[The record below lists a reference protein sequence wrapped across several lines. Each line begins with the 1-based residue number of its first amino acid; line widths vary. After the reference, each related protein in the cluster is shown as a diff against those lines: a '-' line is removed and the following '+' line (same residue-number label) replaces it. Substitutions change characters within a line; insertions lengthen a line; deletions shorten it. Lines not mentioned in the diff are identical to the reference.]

1 MAIKLSSNHAGASR
15 VVPRFILSATNKQ
28 AKRRHLMSQNFA
40 ANGTITIA
48 NLEGRQFYLVNA
60 LTDVLDVPD
69 ITVNCDGD
77 LLEFSAYGETCASDD
92 VPAELQKFAEKHE
105 VNFMARIDEND
116 EGYNVHF
123 FGVDAEAIRA
133 LKVEYAVNTAA
144 DAFQFIGVEPKWLRP
159 ALKRLA
165 EEKPL
170 RAVLCEDAGSKVWL
184 ESQVPLLLLAC
195 DLDVEGCKSEE
206 LFIGTDDITQLYG
219 QLLSPED
226 GTVDPGGVE
235 TFFERF
241 EAIGNPE
248 PTI

>member
-1 MAIKLSSNHAGASR
+1 
-15 VVPRFILSATNKQ
+15 
-28 AKRRHLMSQNFA
+28 MSQNFA
-40 ANGTITIA
+40 ANGTVNI
-48 NLEGRQFYLVNA
+48 FYLDENQRECFIND
-60 LTDVLDVPD
+60 LHDVLDMEDVAVDTQNHTVHFYANGEVCTCDD
-69 ITVNCDGD
+69 IP
-77 LLEFSAYGETCASDD
+77 S
-92 VPAELQKFAEKHE
+92 ELHELAKKHS
-105 VNFMARIDEND
+105 VNFMANIDQND
-116 EGYNVHF
+116 DGYGVHF
-123 FGVDAEAIRA
+123 FGNDAEDIKA

-170 RAVLCEDAGSKVWL
+170 RAVLCEDAGTKMWL

-206 LFIGTDDITQLYG
+206 LFIGTDGMTQLYG

-235 TFFERF
+235 TFFKRF

>member
-1 MAIKLSSNHAGASR
+1 
-15 VVPRFILSATNKQ
+15 
-28 AKRRHLMSQNFA
+28 MSQSFA
-40 ANGTITIA
+40 VNGTIDVGSLNHLTINA
-48 NLEGRQFYLVNA
+48 FGADLEDA
-60 LTDVLDVPD
+60 LIGIQDVSVTHEKDQLHF
-69 ITVNCDGD
+69 T
-77 LLEFSAYGETCASDD
+77 AYGEVCAGDD
-92 VPAELQKFAEKHE
+92 IPGELQQFAERHA
-105 VNFMARIDEND
+105 VNFMVRINQDD
-116 EGYNVHF
+116 EGYALYF
-123 FGVDAEAIRA
+123 FGNNAAAIQA

-144 DAFQFIGVEPKWLRP
+144 DAFQFIGVEAAWLRP

-170 RAVLCEDAGSKVWL
+170 RAVLCEDAGTKVWL
-184 ESQVPLLLLAC
+184 ESQVPLQLLAC

-206 LFIGTDDITQLYG
+206 LFIGTDDMTQLYG

-235 TFFERF
+235 TFFKRF